1 MGEIMEK
8 KCTFFAFKIL
18 PSFLC
23 LTLPLGIFAD
33 HKINNNTAEKAD
45 LKPQINYQRNS
56 HPKMDQALWNLYL
69 ISQKKGLEAAFE
81 YAEEKQIT
89 VFNGDIQLQIQTDEG
104 ASTSFLKNYDLK
116 ESVERLDGHLI
127 YKHNSIYINI
137 HPDLL
142 LSLAANPQIRYLS
155 VPKRPLENLYV
166 TEGVELT
173 GADHFINIPPY
184 KTAQPVKVAVVDGGF
199 YSYNYLIGNEL
210 PENTRLI
217 SLLNGGGPGT
227 SIHGTGCAEIIH
239 DMVPDAELHLIPVD
253 DIPDLFEAVNYC
265 LDQGIKII
273 SMSLAWE
280 GCGARDGTG
289 WVCDAIKYAH
299 DNGIIWCVAAG
310 NQGQNH
316 YTSYFSDTDGDGFH
330 NTSADNELITF
341 SRLQINNL
349 PMYIMLE
356 WEDWG
361 EWNGNSYRGTGE
373 DYDLFLYKWNGAD
386 WILVDKSENIQDGDD
401 IGYEEIAVPVPEEG
415 RYGIAVRKISGE
427 KNVRLHVITWYTKY
441 FDPQYVTSEGSL
453 CVSADCEY
461 AITAGGY
468 YSFDSMLTPYSS
480 RGPTRD
486 GRIKPDFV
494 APTSVSC
501 FSYRNSTTSYRDEPF
516 VRGMGGTSAAQP
528 HLAGAIALLES
539 RLPYLTYDDIIAIL
553 IGRSIEEGDPGKDF
567 AWGWGRLYM
576 LP

>member
-1 MGEIMEK
+1 MEIY
-8 KCTFFAFKIL
+8 
-18 PSFLC
+18 
-23 LTLPLGIFAD
+23 AD
-33 HKINNNTAEKAD
+33 QKANVDSPNRTD
-45 LKPQINYQRNS
+45 LKPPTGYQRNS

-69 ISQKKGLEAAFE
+69 ISQKEGLGAAYKF
-81 YAEEKQIT
+81 ADEKRLNIL
-89 VFNGDIQLQIQTDEG
+89 NGDIQLQIQTNFG
-104 ASTSFLKNYDLK
+104 ALASTLEFDDLK
-116 ESVERLDGHLI
+116 ANVEQMGGELV
-127 YKHNSIYINI
+127 YNYNYAKINI
-137 HPDLL
+137 HPDKLL
-142 LSLAANPQIRYLS
+142 LLAGIPQIRYIS
-155 VPKRPLENLYV
+155 IPKRPLENLYV

-173 GADHFINIPPY
+173 GADHFINLRPY
-184 KTAQPVKVAVVDGGF
+184 KTAQPVKVAIVDGGF

-210 PENTRLI
+210 PENTRLV

-253 DIPDLFEAVNYC
+253 DIPDLFAAVNYC
-265 LDQGIKII
+265 MDQGIKII

-280 GCGARDGTG
+280 GSGARDGTG

-316 YTSYFSDTDGDGFH
+316 YTSYFTDNDGDGFH

-349 PMYIMLE
+349 PMYIQLE
-356 WEDWG
+356 WDDWG
-361 EWNGNSYRGTGE
+361 EWNGQSYRGTGE
-373 DYDLFLYKWNGAD
+373 DYDLFLYKWDGTD
-386 WILVDKSENIQDGDD
+386 WILIDKSENVQNGDD
-401 IGYEEIAVPVPEEG
+401 HCYEEIAIPVPEEG

-441 FDPQYVTSEGSL
+441 FDPQYITSEGSL

-468 YSFDSMLTPYSS
+468 YSFDGMLTPYSS

-528 HLAGAIALLES
+528 HLAGAIALLAS
-539 RLPYLTYDDIIAIL
+539 RLPYLNYDDIMAIL
-553 IGRSIEEGDPGKDF
+553 MGRAVEEGDPGKDI
-567 AWGWGRLYM
+567 AWGWGRLYL